1 MSLILD
7 VLGAAGNLGLK
18 SLSRRS
24 LPKTQG
30 QLVLKG
36 LVSEVEVIRDA
47 WGIPHIYAQNLP
59 DLAFAQGFTHAQD
72 RFWQMELSRRA
83 ATGTL
88 SELFGKLA
96 LPTDIAS
103 RTFGF
108 NRLGREDGTTLPK
121 EVLDLLHAYV
131 AGVNNYLTHHKKRIS
146 VEFTLLRHEPNLWT
160 LEDTL
165 AFSRLMSWQLS
176 HAWQGELI
184 RARLAELAG
193 EELAAELDIKYP
205 TGNPSILETSAAVNL
220 LNNPILNGSDNPLL
234 RQNNGSNSWAISGN
248 RTQSGKPIL
257 ANDPHLHLGT
267 PAIWY
272 ENHLHCP
279 ELHTTGVTI
288 AGLPLVLIGHNE
300 QIAWGIT
307 LAYTD
312 CEDLFIEKFTD
323 FSSGSYQ
330 YKDTTE
336 QAEIIEER
344 IAVKGEKEPHIES
357 VVITRHGPVISEIID
372 YPQHRIAL
380 QSMALKPKQPLFRA
394 WWQLNQAKNYTDFVE
409 AVSFLSAPQ
418 LNIVFADTQG
428 NIGYYTTGT
437 VPIRQQGDG
446 KLPAPGW
453 SGDHEWMG
461 TVPFTKMPHALNPEK
476 GYIITANNRIVADD
490 YPYFL
495 GDVWMNGYRANRLET
510 LIAQKNSIGLLD
522 SAMMQTDVFC
532 IPGKAMADMF
542 KELLPSTM
550 TLPVRYQRIWYL
562 LADWD
567 GYLTPHTVGGTVYEL
582 VRKFAVQILLEDV
595 VGKKFLTTFTG
606 KGFDP
611 VLKNFS
617 EYMGHDISML
627 LRILNNP
634 DSLWLQKAGGKTVL
648 LQRSLTM
655 ATNWLTKQLGS
666 NPEQWEWGKLHKFIA
681 PHALGIKK
689 PLDKIFNVGGI
700 PMGGDGDTPLQA
712 GTPENEIPNTHL
724 VSASYR
730 QVIDLSDFGKSMA
743 VLPTGQS
750 GHLSSVHYKDQT
762 EMWMRGQLRPM
773 LWRKEQV
780 LAYSHDKLLLHPTI
794 QDERNKA

>member
-1 MSLILD
+1 MSLLFD
-7 VLGAAGNLGLK
+7 VLGAAGKIGLTG
-18 SLSRRS
+18 LSKRS

-30 QLVLKG
+30 KIELKG
-36 LVSEVEVIRDA
+36 LMAEVEIVRDA

-88 SELFGKLA
+88 SELFGKIA

-108 NRLGREDGTTLPK
+108 NRLGKNDREALP
-121 EVLDLLHAYV
+121 ENITDLLRAYV
-131 AGVNNYLTHHKKRIS
+131 DGVNAYLTNHKNRIS
-146 VEFTLLRHEPNLWT
+146 VEFSLLRHEPGLWT
-160 LEDTL
+160 LEDTF

-184 RARLAELAG
+184 RAKLTDLAG
-193 EELAAELDIKYP
+193 KELAAELDIQYP
-205 TGNPSILETSAAVNL
+205 HGNPDILQTAASVNL
-220 LNNPILNGSDNPLL
+220 LGNAVLNGADNRLL
-234 RQNNGSNSWAISGN
+234 QQNNGSNSWAISGG
-248 RTQSGKPIL
+248 RTQSGLPLL

-279 ELHTTGVTI
+279 ELHATGVTI

-300 QIAWGIT
+300 HIAWGIT

-312 CEDLFIEKFTD
+312 CEDLYIEKFTD
-323 FSSGSYQ
+323 PQTGLYQ
-330 YKDTTE
+330 YKDSTE
-336 QAEIIEER
+336 QAQIIEES
-344 IAVKGEKEPHIES
+344 IKVKGQKEPFVEK
-357 VVITRHGPVISEIID
+357 VFITRHGPVISEVID

-380 QSMALKPKQPLFRA
+380 QSMALLPKQPLFRA
-394 WWQLNQAKNYTDFVE
+394 WWQLNRAKNYNDFIE
-409 AVSFLSAPQ
+409 ALSFMSAPQ

-428 NIGYYTTGT
+428 NIGYCTTGK
-437 VPIRQQGDG
+437 VPVRQQGDG

-453 SGDHEWMG
+453 TGTHEWTD
-461 TVPFTKMPHALNPEK
+461 TVPFMHMPHALNPDK
-476 GYIITANNRIVADD
+476 GFIITANNRIVSGD

-495 GDVWMNGYRANRLET
+495 GDVWMNGYRANRLEA
-510 LIAQKNSIGLLD
+510 LISQKNPIGLLD
-522 SAMMQTDVFC
+522 CMAMQTDVYC
-532 IPGKAMADMF
+532 IPGKAVAEIF
-542 KELLPSTM
+542 KAHLAVAEN
-550 TLPVRYQRIWYL
+550 LPVRYRRIWYL

-567 GYLTPHTVGGTVYEL
+567 GYLTAHTVGGTIYEL
-582 VRKFAVQILLEDV
+582 VRKFAVQILLKESL
-595 VGKKFLTTFTG
+595 GQNFLDTFTG

-617 EYMGHDISML
+617 EYMGHDISAL
-627 LRILNNP
+627 IRILNSP
-634 DSLWLQKAGGKTVL
+634 DSLWLKNAGGKPAL

-655 ATNWLTKQLGS
+655 AANWLTDRIGKH
-666 NPEQWEWGKLHKFIA
+666 PEQWEWGKLHKFVA

-689 PLDKIFNVGGI
+689 PLDKIFNSKPV

-712 GTPENEIPNTHL
+712 GTPDNEIPNSHL

-730 QVIDLSDFGKSMA
+730 QVIDLSDFGRSLA
-743 VLPTGQS
+743 VIPTGQS
-750 GHLSSVHYKDQT
+750 GHLSSPHYKDQT
-762 EMWMRGQLRPM
+762 DLWLKGQLRPM
-773 LWRKEQV
+773 LWDREQV
-780 LAYSHDKLLLHPTI
+780 LAYSREQLMLRPD
-794 QDERNKA
+794 